1 MNSLRADL
9 FNLDLMYTHI
19 SEFVRIDEHLRLKSI
34 HLDAIT
40 PETKGWTY
48 PAGIEISEHKTLIN
62 CIRCFLQYQSRQI
75 WGQKVGMF
83 SPDEYQTIK
92 NFKVHDYKIYQDL
105 PAYNTINNEDQLAFF
120 VLAAHD
126 KNATMELY
134 KTLLGK
140 LFPEGDDTYVGMS
153 KNEIIQSILSK
164 CVFQLS

>member
-9 FNLDLMYTHI
+9 FNLDLLYTHI

-48 PAGIEISEHKTLIN
+48 PAGREISEHKTLIN

-83 SPDEYQTIK
+83 SPEEYQTIK

-105 PAYNTINNEDQLAFF
+105 PAYNTINNEDQLAF
-120 VLAAHD
+120 
-126 KNATMELY
+126 LY
-134 KTLLGK
+134 LLHMTKMPQWNCTKLCLENCFQKEMTLMWECLK
-140 LFPEGDDTYVGMS
+140 M
-153 KNEIIQSILSK
+153 K
-164 CVFQLS
+164 